1 VLAFACAL
9 AAFGTPARAATVV
22 QSASGKLRGIVP
34 QRGHVTRLAAPS
46 GQAAPTSNLEYHGGP
61 VMHTNKT
68 YSFYWKPTAYASD
81 YASGF
86 RTLVDRYLADVA
98 ADSGQRSSVYAANTQ
113 YYDNTTGHILHSSIF
128 GGSLTDTTS
137 FPSATCLAARS
148 SQCITD
154 AQIKTELNGFLTANG
169 LPRGLGTQYFVL
181 LPPGIVVCF
190 GTAAGSDCSGPGGT
204 FCAYHGDFVGAGSS
218 TIYAVHPYPDPTG
231 CDPGDH
237 PNANA
242 DADSQINLIS
252 HEHNEA
258 ITDPLTSPAGWY
270 DDSSGEENGDLCA
283 WTFGTAL
290 GGASGSRWNQV
301 LNGDH
306 YWLQREW
313 SNYNAGCVLS
323 FPNLNPAASFTASP
337 ASAPTGSQ
345 VSFDG
350 SASSDGDGS
359 VASYGWNFGDGTTG
373 TGATPKHTYATPN
386 TYTVQLTVTDNDG
399 GTGTTTRSV
408 TATNRPP
415 TASFSLS
422 PNPAVTGQEVSFD
435 GTASSDLDGTISN
448 YSWNFGDGSTGSGSA
463 PSHAYQDANTYTV
476 TLTVTDN
483 KGAPA
488 TTTHTV
494 TVNGSTNQQPTASFS
509 LSPNPALTGQQVSFD
524 ATTSSDPDGTIS
536 SYSWD
541 FGDGTTGSGATASHA
556 YSAVSTYTVTLSVTD
571 NRGGTDTTTHTV
583 TVNAPPSSGAPPTLP
598 STQQIVTPPL
608 TTTTFPTTTTTPSP
622 VLLPTIA
629 FLSTQRSITV
639 SRTRVFSYSFTG
651 RPASARGRISFGTAK
666 AIAAVRRRKLS
677 LGSASFTARG
687 SVRTTVTIKLSRAN
701 FAILTRKRSLS
712 VKASVTIGAVTK
724 TAVFTLRAPKR

>member
-1 VLAFACAL
+1 LAFACAF
-9 AAFGTPARAATVV
+9 AAFSAPAGAATVV
-22 QSASGKLRGIVP
+22 QTANGKLRGIVP
-34 QRGHVTRLAAPS
+34 QRGRVTRLATPS

-68 YSFYWKPTAYASD
+68 YSIYWKPPAYASD

-98 ADSGQRSSVYAANTQ
+98 VDSGQRSSVYAANTQ

-137 FPSATCLAARS
+137 FPSATCLAAPS

-218 TIYAVHPYPDPTG
+218 TLYAVHPYPDPSG

-237 PNANA
+237 PNGNT

-258 ITDPLTSPAGWY
+258 ITDPLANPGGWY
-270 DDSSGEENGDLCA
+270 DDTSGEENGDLCA

-290 GGASGSRWNQV
+290 GGASGSRYNQV
-301 LNGDH
+301 LNGHH

-323 FPNLNPAASFTASP
+323 FPNLQPTASFTASS
-337 ASAPTGSQ
+337 ASAPTGSPF
-345 VSFDG
+345 SFDG

-359 VASYGWNFGDGTTG
+359 VASY
-373 TGATPKHTYATPN
+373 
-386 TYTVQLTVTDNDG
+386 
-399 GTGTTTRSV
+399 
-408 TATNRPP
+408 
-415 TASFSLS
+415 
-422 PNPAVTGQEVSFD
+422 
-435 GTASSDLDGTISN
+435 
-448 YSWNFGDGSTGSGSA
+448 SWNFGDGSTGSGA
-463 PSHAYQDANTYTV
+463 TPSHAYQSANTYTV

-483 KGAPA
+483 DGGIGSATQTLTVTAPA
-488 TTTHTV
+488 NT
-494 TVNGSTNQQPTASFS
+494 
-509 LSPNPALTGQQVSFD
+509 
-524 ATTSSDPDGTIS
+524 
-536 SYSWD
+536 
-541 FGDGTTGSGATASHA
+541 
-556 YSAVSTYTVTLSVTD
+556 
-571 NRGGTDTTTHTV
+571 
-583 TVNAPPSSGAPPTLP
+583 GAPPKSPTP
-598 STQQIVTPPL
+598 QQAVTPPL
-608 TTTTFPTTTTTPSP
+608 TTTFPTTTTTTPAT
-622 VLLPTIA
+622 VLLPTVA

-639 SRTRVFSYSFTG
+639 NRKGAFSYSFTG
-651 RPASARGRISFGTAK
+651 SPASARGRISFGTAN
-666 AIAAVRRRKLS
+666 AIAAVRRRKLN
-677 LGSASFTARG
+677 LGSSSFSARG
-687 SVRTTVTIKLSRAN
+687 SGKTTVTIKLSRTN
-701 FAILTRKRSLS
+701 LAILKRKRSLS
-712 VKASVTIGAVTK
+712 VKATVTIGAVTK
-724 TAVFTLRAPKR
+724 TGIFTLKAPKR